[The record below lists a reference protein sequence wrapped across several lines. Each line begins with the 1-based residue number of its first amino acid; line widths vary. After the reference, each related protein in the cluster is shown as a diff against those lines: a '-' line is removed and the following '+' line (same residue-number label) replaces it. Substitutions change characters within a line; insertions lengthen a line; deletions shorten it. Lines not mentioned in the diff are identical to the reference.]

1 MSKAKIAAGVGAAAL
16 ALAAPVV
23 MHYEGLRTKPY
34 LDPVGIPT
42 VCYGETHVQMRQYTV
57 AECQAMLLE
66 SMAHHGAQIAPCMPE
81 TLPDHTKAAAL
92 SFAYNV
98 GARAFC
104 GSTFARKLKAG
115 DPLACAELS
124 RWTYAGGKELPG
136 LVKRRAAERAM
147 CEGRA

>member
-1 MSKAKIAAGVGAAAL
+1 MSKAKIAAGLGAAAV

-23 MHYEGLRTKPY
+23 MHFEGLRTTPY

-42 VCYGETHVQMRQYTV
+42 VCFGETAVQMRSYSV
-57 AECQAMLLE
+57 AECRAMLLE
-66 SMAHHGAQIAPCMPE
+66 SMEKHGAQIAPCIPQD
-81 TLPDHTKAAAL
+81 LPDHKKAAAL

-98 GARAFC
+98 GAGAFC

-115 DPLACAELS
+115 DPSACAELS